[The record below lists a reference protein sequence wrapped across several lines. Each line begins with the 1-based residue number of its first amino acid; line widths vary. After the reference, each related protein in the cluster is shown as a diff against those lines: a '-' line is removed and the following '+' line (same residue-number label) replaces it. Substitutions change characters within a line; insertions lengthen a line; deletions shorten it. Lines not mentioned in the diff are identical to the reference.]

1 MSKSKTLD
9 AEDWIK
15 AAARSLTLSGPNG
28 IKVERL
34 ARELNVT
41 KGSFY
46 WHFKDVNALK
56 LAMLERWETITTED
70 IITGAVKSDD
80 ALENVL
86 LNIAILGLVK
96 PPADYGGARAES
108 AIREWAKYDQD
119 VDDSIKRVDTRR
131 LSFLRTRFEHAG
143 LSKQDAE
150 QRSALFYA
158 TMIGAGWLT
167 NTLTLKT
174 ETIRD
179 FIRSLLS

>member
-15 AAARSLTLSGPNG
+15 AAARTLTVNGPNE

-46 WHFKDVNALK
+46 WHFKNLNSLK
-56 LAMLERWETITTED
+56 LAMLTRWETITTED
-70 IITGAVKSDD
+70 IINGAVNSDET
-80 ALENVL
+80 LETVL
-86 LNIAILGLVK
+86 FNIAILGLVN
-96 PPADYGGARAES
+96 PPEAYGGARTES
-108 AIREWAKYDQD
+108 AIREWAKYNQD
-119 VDDSIKRVDTRR
+119 VSNSIKRVDARR
-131 LSFLRTRFEHAG
+131 LSFLQRKFEDAG
-143 LSKQDAE
+143 LSKEDAE

-158 TMIGAGWLT
+158 TMIGAGWLSK
-167 NTLTLKT
+167 TLTLKP
-174 ETIRD
+174 ETIRQ